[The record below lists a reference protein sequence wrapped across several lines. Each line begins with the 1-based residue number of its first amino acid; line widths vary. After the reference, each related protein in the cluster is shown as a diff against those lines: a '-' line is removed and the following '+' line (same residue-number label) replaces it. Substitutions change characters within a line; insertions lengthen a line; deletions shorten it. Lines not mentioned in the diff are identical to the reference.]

1 MKETVINYQRLAELH
16 EAQSFQPESSF
27 HESAGNVQHRP
38 PQKMRSKLKIMKTI
52 TEDRLTNYNPICV
65 LES

>member
-38 PQKMRSKLKIMKTI
+38 PPKDEVKTQNH
-52 TEDRLTNYNPICV
+52 ENNH
-65 LES
+65 